1 MQQIYN
7 KVTGKTSYL
16 GSGDIPEGY
25 VSKLEETDW
34 FKNKPSV
41 EPSPQPVKPTTKGE

>member
-16 GSGDIPEGY
+16 GSGEIPEGY
-25 VSKLEETDW
+25 VSKLEETNW
-34 FKNKPSV
+34 FKSKS
-41 EPSPQPVKPTTKGE
+41 SSQSAKPTTKGE